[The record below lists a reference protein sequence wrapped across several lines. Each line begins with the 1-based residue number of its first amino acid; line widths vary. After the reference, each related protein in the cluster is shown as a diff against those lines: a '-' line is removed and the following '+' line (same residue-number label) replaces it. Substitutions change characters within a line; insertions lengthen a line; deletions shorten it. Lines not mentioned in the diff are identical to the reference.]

1 MKFPPDFF
9 RPATPMGT
17 QGLIDVFTMHPFLP
31 GGNVDGK
38 VNNFV
43 VDPNAADLT
52 KSCVLYDDILNTV
65 KGLYPNPTG
74 LLRRN
79 LIKNLHYFYPGFV
92 ATLGEDCGFLVYHL
106 FKLR

>member
-1 MKFPPDFF
+1 SAMPI
-9 RPATPMGT
+9 GSE
-17 QGLIDVFTMHPFLP
+17 GINEVFAMHPFLP

-43 VDPNAADLT
+43 VDPTAADLT
-52 KSCVLYDDILNTV
+52 KPCVLYDDILNTV

-79 LIKNLHYFYPGFV
+79 LIKNLHHFYSGFAAV
-92 ATLGEDCGFLVYHL
+92 LGEECVEKFPYAQQ
-106 FKLR
+106 